1 MNSKQIQALCDRIS
15 FSLLYED
22 YDSCDGERILI
33 LIEETRE
40 MLSELRISDQK
51 V

>member
-22 YDSCDGERILI
+22 YDSCDGEHILM
-33 LIEETRE
+33 LIEEA
-40 MLSELRISDQK
+40 LSELKILDQK